1 MTNFLSHPQKADYE
15 DAIAK
20 LCDIHGS
27 VNYPV
32 ALADLAELMI
42 DGQDAIMPIAC
53 KPPK

>member
-32 ALADLAELMI
+32 SLADLAELMM
-42 DGQDAIMPIAC
+42 DGQDAIMPMAC
-53 KPPK
+53 KRPE